1 MYTTLSCSQVHRD
14 TSNNCSHTH
23 ASAPSDPRASEPPRD
38 LTTPSKRYSLSV
50 GTTEGG
56 SAAQKGLGRG
66 DLRTLGKERTSEHK
80 KFSPFDSVSLK
91 TETEREF
98 LSSHAVDIYCHLRDP
113 LVVFRHTQSLAEKQG
128 DMERGGRGREVG
140 EGQGQ
145 GQRQRQRQTQ
155 RQRGGNGRRVRGREE
170 QKQRGG
176 EGSEGGEGRK
186 KESDFLWGC
195 GHV

>member
-1 MYTTLSCSQVHRD
+1 MQT
-14 TSNNCSHTH
+14 
-23 ASAPSDPRASEPPRD
+23 
-38 LTTPSKRYSLSV
+38 
-50 GTTEGG
+50 
-56 SAAQKGLGRG
+56 GLGRG

-140 EGQGQ
+140 EGEGQGQ
-145 GQRQRQRQTQ
+145 GQRQRQ

-176 EGSEGGEGRK
+176 EGRVGGEGRK